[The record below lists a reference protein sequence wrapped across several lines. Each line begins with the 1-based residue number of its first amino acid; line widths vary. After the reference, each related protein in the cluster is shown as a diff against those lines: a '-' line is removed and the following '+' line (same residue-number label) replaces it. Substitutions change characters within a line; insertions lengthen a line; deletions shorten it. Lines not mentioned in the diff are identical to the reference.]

1 MKKFISLALIAAML
15 VSLTA
20 CNNAQT
26 SSTVASDDKSSSVE
40 ESASTTTES
49 KEDST
54 VSADSDTA
62 DSVSESSDISDDKY
76 EIKITDEKYGE
87 KAYIVEGVKTV
98 VKDGKTYTVGGDFD
112 DGCIIDDVWLPEM
125 RPEYPTGDDFVC
137 WDSMTEFFGIY
148 DYVNTDTIIDDI
160 QMSTDFY
167 YDDNGQLWGPSRL
180 NFYIGDP
187 RTDFNLC
194 PHFGCQIVEVIAQ
207 TMRKK
212 KLKVVIDTDMVYTLY
227 EGSEEDDNGT
237 KWMNEKIVGSKEPVV
252 TYISTFE
259 LGKFIWKSNSEILG
273 ERENAIATGCLYG
286 LIIGEYKNHFIVF
299 VPSIQKILA
308 YSYSDSY
315 NPLIDAASLEYK

>member
-26 SSTVASDDKSSSVE
+26 SSAVASDDKSSMVE

-54 VSADSDTA
+54 VSADSDTDDFA
-62 DSVSESSDISDDKY
+62 SESSDISDDKY

-112 DGCIIDDVWLPEM
+112 DGCIIDDIWLPEM

-187 RTDFNLC
+187 RTDFSLC

>member
-26 SSTVASDDKSSSVE
+26 SSTVTSEDKSSSVE

-54 VSADSDTA
+54 VSTDSDTA

-98 VKDGKTYTVGGDFD
+98 VKDGKTYTVGADFD

-187 RTDFNLC
+187 RTDFSLC

>member
-26 SSTVASDDKSSSVE
+26 SSAVTSEDKSSSVE
-40 ESASTTTES
+40 QSASTTSES

-62 DSVSESSDISDDKY
+62 DSASESSDISDDKY

-148 DYVNTDTIIDDI
+148 DYVNADTIIDDI

-187 RTDFNLC
+187 RTDFSLC

>member
-26 SSTVASDDKSSSVE
+26 SSAVASEDKSSSVE

-112 DGCIIDDVWLPEM
+112 DGCIIDDVWLPEIKA
-125 RPEYPTGDDFVC
+125 EYPSGFEFIC
-137 WDSMTEFFGIY
+137 WDSVAEYYG
-148 DYVNTDTIIDDI
+148 VDDI
-160 QMSTDFY
+160 INSDALYNSIKFSTDFY
-167 YDDNGQLWGPSRL
+167 YDENGQLWGPSFL
-180 NFYIGDP
+180 DYYVGDP
-187 RTDFNLC
+187 KEKKIEICTQVGLLVLKDGITILLDKADSDYL
-194 PHFGCQIVEVIAQ
+194 IDDEVQMIGMNIEGNIFIDIAI
-207 TMRKK
+207 KK
-212 KLKVVIDTDMVYTLY
+212 VDSKSLMMGLMKT
-227 EGSEEDDNGT
+227 NGD
-237 KWMNEKIVGSKEPVV
+237 KKISWQAE
-252 TYISTFE
+252 STFFGTQTNEAPVDAEYALVLGYYKDYILVFHPETQKTVGYKYSEKYDPFFYANTLE
-259 LGKFIWKSNSEILG
+259 L
-273 ERENAIATGCLYG
+273 
-286 LIIGEYKNHFIVF
+286 
-299 VPSIQKILA
+299 
-308 YSYSDSY
+308 D
-315 NPLIDAASLEYK
+315 

>member
-26 SSTVASDDKSSSVE
+26 SSTVTSEDKSSSVE

-187 RTDFNLC
+187 RTDFSLC

-273 ERENAIATGCLYG
+273 ESENAIATGCLYG
-286 LIIGEYKNHFIVF
+286 LIIGEYKKHFIVF

>member
-26 SSTVASDDKSSSVE
+26 SSTVTSEDKSSSVE

-187 RTDFNLC
+187 RTDFSLC

-315 NPLIDAASLEYK
+315 NPLKDAASLEYK

>member
-273 ERENAIATGCLYG
+273 EGENAIATGCLYG

>member
-20 CNNAQT
+20 CNSAQT
-26 SSTVASDDKSSSVE
+26 SSTVTSEDKSSSLE

-54 VSADSDTA
+54 VSTDSDTA

-187 RTDFNLC
+187 RTDFSLC

>member
-26 SSTVASDDKSSSVE
+26 SSTVTSEDKSSSVE
-40 ESASTTTES
+40 ESTSTTTES

-54 VSADSDTA
+54 VSTDSDTA

-98 VKDGKTYTVGGDFD
+98 VKDGKTYTVGGNFD

-187 RTDFNLC
+187 RTDFSLC

-273 ERENAIATGCLYG
+273 EGENAIATGCLYG

>member
-26 SSTVASDDKSSSVE
+26 SSTVTSEDKSSSVE

-54 VSADSDTA
+54 VSTDSDTA

-187 RTDFNLC
+187 RTDFSLC